1 MCHVIHVEPW
11 QRSSCEDDLQLPDG
25 SIYSGESEDPSSRC
39 FRAMIPIS
47 NFAVCFFFWN
57 GFANIECLTFVTF
70 VESVIFLWLLAPR
83 LLNGDPHG
91 VGKMIWCDGRIFP
104 VLWEFCRLHRF
115 PRSNWL
121 KDRDIEAQS
130 LMVTLNT
137 SVQRLGVHSRTY
149 RGKWHFS
156 QPHGHGVG
164 SLQIKLSKS
173 ERHIWQVAVLSL
185 QFTKFTCFS
194 YLFLPFCCVPVL
206 KVMSS
211 VAPKELEFDTWIYS
225 GQFHEGLRTGVG
237 VSVISVELGGRVPTT
252 SESTHEAM
260 HKSHKHSNNNI

>member
-185 QFTKFTCFS
+185 
-194 YLFLPFCCVPVL
+194 
-206 KVMSS
+206 
-211 VAPKELEFDTWIYS
+211 
-225 GQFHEGLRTGVG
+225 
-237 VSVISVELGGRVPTT
+237 
-252 SESTHEAM
+252 
-260 HKSHKHSNNNI
+260 